1 MDKLP
6 YATPPRWWPPQPR
19 PIFTW
24 LLRRP
29 RLLRQRRVERLVHV
43 TVRGLEH
50 VRAAVDQ
57 NKGVLITPK
66 HAGHGDA
73 FVMLNAADQ
82 LGRQF
87 YYMVGWQVFHLLGP
101 LDSWVLRTHGCFSVD
116 REGNDL
122 RAFRLGVDIVQR
134 SKHPLVI
141 FAEGEVYH
149 NNDWVAP
156 FRPGA
161 AAIALAAAQ
170 RADRPVVCIPAAIVY
185 RYAEDPMPELL
196 RLMAAVEDRLQLATR
211 TDLPLADRLYRSA
224 DRLAGRHELACLG
237 CLQDAPF
244 PERIERLTDAML
256 CRLEER
262 LGVGGRA
269 FDVPGRATQLRQHL
283 IHEGENLPV
292 SDPRRAQ
299 VRRDF
304 QEIDVIVQLF
314 SYIHDYDC
322 EKPSLEHMGEIL
334 DKFEE
339 DVLGAPMAH
348 FHAKRRATI
357 LFGEPIEVRRQQRKR
372 EEARALTC
380 ILETEV
386 EKLLGKLGGSG
397 STGRRRMESRTAV
410 PSHG

>member
-57 NKGVLITPK
+57 NQGVLITPK

-87 YYMVGWQVFHLLGP
+87 YYMVGWQVFQLLGP
-101 LDSWVLRTHGCFSVD
+101 LESWVLRAHGCFSVD
-116 REGNDL
+116 RESNDL
-122 RAFRLGVDIVQR
+122 RAFRLGVDIVQS

-156 FRPGA
+156 FRTGA
-161 AAIALAAAQ
+161 AAIALTAAQ
-170 RADRPVVCIPAAIVY
+170 RANRPVVCIPAAIVY
-185 RYAEDPMPELL
+185 RYAEDPMPALL
-196 RLMAAVEDRLQLATR
+196 RLMTAVEDRLNVDSRPT
-211 TDLPLADRLYRSA
+211 LPLAERLYRSA
-224 DRLAGRHELACLG
+224 EALVARRELAHLG
-237 CLQDAPF
+237 RVQSGPF
-244 PERIERLTDAML
+244 PDRIEVLTDAML
-256 CRLEER
+256 DRLEDR
-262 LGVGGRA
+262 LGVAVRA
-269 FDVPGRATQLRQHL
+269 TDVPARVTQLRQHL
-283 IHEGENLPV
+283 IQERESLPP
-292 SDPRRAQ
+292 SDPQ
-299 VRRDF
+299 QSQLRRDF
-304 QEIDVIVQLF
+304 NDLDGVIQLF
-314 SYIHDYDC
+314 SYAHDY
-322 EKPSLEHMGEIL
+322 ESEQPSLEHLGEIL

-357 LFGEPIEVRRQQRKR
+357 LFGEPIAVQRQQRKK
-372 EEARALTC
+372 EAAGALTST
-380 ILETEV
+380 LETQVRE
-386 EKLLGKLGGSG
+386 LLGRLGGSG
-397 STGRRRMESRTAV
+397 SARPYAADAFGDVRHHA
-410 PSHG
+410 